1 MIKQTHLAS
10 TLVRYFRQFTL
21 VLFLSYINIFQS
33 SIAQEQTKPINTEQ
47 INFPAAVIDMK
58 VVLSKSSAF
67 TTLQK
72 EIQNLEK
79 NYKEEIQ
86 NEENLLKKEQEK
98 LVAQKSVLSAEE
110 FKEKEDTFKQ
120 KVNKI
125 QGKVEKIRRELE
137 STMAKGMQ
145 IIQQEAVKHMKEIA
159 KKEGYLL
166 VFDANTTVISADRI
180 NISNIVVD
188 KLNKSL
194 PKITVEK
201 KKKKKLIKNIIL
213 KPKGPFSLK
222 KLAGFTKDKIIGK
235 SNIIINKI
243 SSIEN
248 AISGSITFIDNK
260 KYFKKL
266 NATNASACIISENV
280 LKKYKFSKD
289 LSFLVSKNPYLSYAK
304 LLNIFY
310 PDIKSSK
317 KIKKKIF

>member
-1 MIKQTHLAS
+1 MIKQKHLAS
-10 TLVRYFRQFTL
+10 TLVHYFRQFFL
-21 VLFLSYINIFQS
+21 LFFLSNITIFQNAF
-33 SIAQEQTKPINTEQ
+33 AQEETKSSKIEK

-72 EIQNLEK
+72 EIQKLEK

-86 NEENLLKKEQEK
+86 NEENLLRKEQEK

-145 IIQQEAVKHMKEIA
+145 VIQQEAVKHMKEIA

-201 KKKKKLIKNIIL
+201 KKEKKV
-213 KPKGPFSLK
+213 
-222 KLAGFTKDKIIGK
+222 D
-235 SNIIINKI
+235 
-243 SSIEN
+243 
-248 AISGSITFIDNK
+248 
-260 KYFKKL
+260 
-266 NATNASACIISENV
+266 
-280 LKKYKFSKD
+280 
-289 LSFLVSKNPYLSYAK
+289 
-304 LLNIFY
+304 
-310 PDIKSSK
+310 
-317 KIKKKIF
+317 

>member
-1 MIKQTHLAS
+1 MIKQKHLAL
-10 TLVRYFRQFTL
+10 TLVHYFKQVTSIL
-21 VLFLSYINIFQS
+21 LLFFVFSFQS
-33 SIAQEQTKPINTEQ
+33 IKAQEETKSSKIEK

-67 TTLQK
+67 STLQK
-72 EIQNLEK
+72 EIQKLEK
-79 NYKEEIQ
+79 DYKEEIQ

-110 FKEKEDTFKQ
+110 FKDKEAKFKQ

-180 NISNIVVD
+180 NISNIVVE

-201 KKKKKLIKNIIL
+201 KKEKKV
-213 KPKGPFSLK
+213 
-222 KLAGFTKDKIIGK
+222 D
-235 SNIIINKI
+235 
-243 SSIEN
+243 
-248 AISGSITFIDNK
+248 
-260 KYFKKL
+260 
-266 NATNASACIISENV
+266 
-280 LKKYKFSKD
+280 
-289 LSFLVSKNPYLSYAK
+289 
-304 LLNIFY
+304 
-310 PDIKSSK
+310 
-317 KIKKKIF
+317 

>member
-1 MIKQTHLAS
+1 MIKQKHLAS

-21 VLFLSYINIFQS
+21 ILFLSFFNIFQS
-33 SIAQEQTKPINTEQ
+33 VLAQEETKSDKIEK

-72 EIQNLEK
+72 EIQKLEK

-145 IIQQEAVKHMKEIA
+145 VIQQEAVKHMKEIA

-180 NISNIVVD
+180 NISNIVVE

-201 KKKKKLIKNIIL
+201 KKEKKV
-213 KPKGPFSLK
+213 
-222 KLAGFTKDKIIGK
+222 D
-235 SNIIINKI
+235 
-243 SSIEN
+243 
-248 AISGSITFIDNK
+248 
-260 KYFKKL
+260 
-266 NATNASACIISENV
+266 
-280 LKKYKFSKD
+280 
-289 LSFLVSKNPYLSYAK
+289 
-304 LLNIFY
+304 
-310 PDIKSSK
+310 
-317 KIKKKIF
+317 

>member
-110 FKEKEDTFKQ
+110 FKEKEDIFKQ

-180 NISNIVVD
+180 NISSIVVD

-201 KKKKKLIKNIIL
+201 KKEKKV
-213 KPKGPFSLK
+213 
-222 KLAGFTKDKIIGK
+222 D
-235 SNIIINKI
+235 
-243 SSIEN
+243 
-248 AISGSITFIDNK
+248 
-260 KYFKKL
+260 
-266 NATNASACIISENV
+266 
-280 LKKYKFSKD
+280 
-289 LSFLVSKNPYLSYAK
+289 
-304 LLNIFY
+304 
-310 PDIKSSK
+310 
-317 KIKKKIF
+317 

>member
-21 VLFLSYINIFQS
+21 VLFLSYINFFQS
-33 SIAQEQTKPINTEQ
+33 SLAQEQTKSVNTEQ

-201 KKKKKLIKNIIL
+201 KKEKKV
-213 KPKGPFSLK
+213 
-222 KLAGFTKDKIIGK
+222 D
-235 SNIIINKI
+235 
-243 SSIEN
+243 
-248 AISGSITFIDNK
+248 
-260 KYFKKL
+260 
-266 NATNASACIISENV
+266 
-280 LKKYKFSKD
+280 
-289 LSFLVSKNPYLSYAK
+289 
-304 LLNIFY
+304 
-310 PDIKSSK
+310 
-317 KIKKKIF
+317 

>member
-21 VLFLSYINIFQS
+21 VLFLSYTNIFQS

-67 TTLQK
+67 ASLQK

-86 NEENLLKKEQEK
+86 NEENLLRKEQEK
-98 LVAQKSVLSAEE
+98 LVAQKPVLSAEE

-125 QGKVEKIRRELE
+125 QGKVEKIRRDLE

-159 KKEGYLL
+159 QKEGYLL

-201 KKKKKLIKNIIL
+201 KKEKKL
-213 KPKGPFSLK
+213 
-222 KLAGFTKDKIIGK
+222 D
-235 SNIIINKI
+235 
-243 SSIEN
+243 
-248 AISGSITFIDNK
+248 
-260 KYFKKL
+260 
-266 NATNASACIISENV
+266 
-280 LKKYKFSKD
+280 
-289 LSFLVSKNPYLSYAK
+289 
-304 LLNIFY
+304 
-310 PDIKSSK
+310 
-317 KIKKKIF
+317 

>member
-1 MIKQTHLAS
+1 MIKQKHLAL
-10 TLVRYFRQFTL
+10 TLVHYFKQVTSIL
-21 VLFLSYINIFQS
+21 LLSYVFAFQS
-33 SIAQEQTKPINTEQ
+33 INAQEETKSSKIEK

-58 VVLSKSSAF
+58 LVLAKSSAF

-72 EIQNLEK
+72 EIQKLEK

-86 NEENLLKKEQEK
+86 SEENLLKTEQEK

-110 FKEKEDTFKQ
+110 FKEKEDSFKQ

-125 QGKVEKIRRELE
+125 QRKVEKIRRELE

-145 IIQQEAVKHMKEIA
+145 VIQQEAVKHMKEIA

-201 KKKKKLIKNIIL
+201 KKEKKV
-213 KPKGPFSLK
+213 
-222 KLAGFTKDKIIGK
+222 D
-235 SNIIINKI
+235 
-243 SSIEN
+243 
-248 AISGSITFIDNK
+248 
-260 KYFKKL
+260 
-266 NATNASACIISENV
+266 
-280 LKKYKFSKD
+280 
-289 LSFLVSKNPYLSYAK
+289 
-304 LLNIFY
+304 
-310 PDIKSSK
+310 
-317 KIKKKIF
+317 

>member
-1 MIKQTHLAS
+1 MIKQKHLATTS
-10 TLVRYFRQFTL
+10 ARYFRQLTLLL
-21 VLFLSYINIFQS
+21 VLTYINFFQS
-33 SIAQEQTKPINTEQ
+33 TIAQEEAKSIKTEN

-72 EIQNLEK
+72 EIQKLEK

-86 NEENLLKKEQEK
+86 NEESLLKKDQEK

-145 IIQQEAVKHMKEIA
+145 VIQQEAVKHMKEIA

-201 KKKKKLIKNIIL
+201 KKEKKV
-213 KPKGPFSLK
+213 
-222 KLAGFTKDKIIGK
+222 D
-235 SNIIINKI
+235 
-243 SSIEN
+243 
-248 AISGSITFIDNK
+248 
-260 KYFKKL
+260 
-266 NATNASACIISENV
+266 
-280 LKKYKFSKD
+280 
-289 LSFLVSKNPYLSYAK
+289 
-304 LLNIFY
+304 
-310 PDIKSSK
+310 
-317 KIKKKIF
+317 

>member
-1 MIKQTHLAS
+1 MIKQKHLAS

-33 SIAQEQTKPINTEQ
+33 ALAQEETKSDKIEK

-72 EIQNLEK
+72 EIQKLEK

-201 KKKKKLIKNIIL
+201 KKEKKV
-213 KPKGPFSLK
+213 
-222 KLAGFTKDKIIGK
+222 D
-235 SNIIINKI
+235 
-243 SSIEN
+243 
-248 AISGSITFIDNK
+248 
-260 KYFKKL
+260 
-266 NATNASACIISENV
+266 
-280 LKKYKFSKD
+280 
-289 LSFLVSKNPYLSYAK
+289 
-304 LLNIFY
+304 
-310 PDIKSSK
+310 
-317 KIKKKIF
+317 

>member
-1 MIKQTHLAS
+1 MIKQKHLAS

-33 SIAQEQTKPINTEQ
+33 SIAQEETKSINTEK

-67 TTLQK
+67 STLQK

-201 KKKKKLIKNIIL
+201 KKEKKV
-213 KPKGPFSLK
+213 
-222 KLAGFTKDKIIGK
+222 D
-235 SNIIINKI
+235 
-243 SSIEN
+243 
-248 AISGSITFIDNK
+248 
-260 KYFKKL
+260 
-266 NATNASACIISENV
+266 
-280 LKKYKFSKD
+280 
-289 LSFLVSKNPYLSYAK
+289 
-304 LLNIFY
+304 
-310 PDIKSSK
+310 
-317 KIKKKIF
+317 

>member
-33 SIAQEQTKPINTEQ
+33 SIAQEETKPINTEK

-201 KKKKKLIKNIIL
+201 KKEKKV
-213 KPKGPFSLK
+213 
-222 KLAGFTKDKIIGK
+222 D
-235 SNIIINKI
+235 
-243 SSIEN
+243 
-248 AISGSITFIDNK
+248 
-260 KYFKKL
+260 
-266 NATNASACIISENV
+266 
-280 LKKYKFSKD
+280 
-289 LSFLVSKNPYLSYAK
+289 
-304 LLNIFY
+304 
-310 PDIKSSK
+310 
-317 KIKKKIF
+317 

>member
-1 MIKQTHLAS
+1 MIKQKHLAS
-10 TLVRYFRQFTL
+10 TLVRYFRQFAL

-58 VVLSKSSAF
+58 VVLSKSTAF

-98 LVAQKSVLSAEE
+98 LVAQKSVLSSEE

-201 KKKKKLIKNIIL
+201 KKEKKV
-213 KPKGPFSLK
+213 
-222 KLAGFTKDKIIGK
+222 D
-235 SNIIINKI
+235 
-243 SSIEN
+243 
-248 AISGSITFIDNK
+248 
-260 KYFKKL
+260 
-266 NATNASACIISENV
+266 
-280 LKKYKFSKD
+280 
-289 LSFLVSKNPYLSYAK
+289 
-304 LLNIFY
+304 
-310 PDIKSSK
+310 
-317 KIKKKIF
+317 

>member
-10 TLVRYFRQFTL
+10 TLVRYFRQFAL

-201 KKKKKLIKNIIL
+201 KKEKKV
-213 KPKGPFSLK
+213 
-222 KLAGFTKDKIIGK
+222 D
-235 SNIIINKI
+235 
-243 SSIEN
+243 
-248 AISGSITFIDNK
+248 
-260 KYFKKL
+260 
-266 NATNASACIISENV
+266 
-280 LKKYKFSKD
+280 
-289 LSFLVSKNPYLSYAK
+289 
-304 LLNIFY
+304 
-310 PDIKSSK
+310 
-317 KIKKKIF
+317 

>member
-1 MIKQTHLAS
+1 MIKQKHLAS
-10 TLVRYFRQFTL
+10 TLVHYFRQFSL
-21 VLFLSYINIFQS
+21 LLLLFLSNVIIYQS
-33 SIAQEQTKPINTEQ
+33 AFAQEETKSSKIEK

-58 VVLSKSSAF
+58 VVLSKSLAF

-72 EIQNLEK
+72 EIQKLEK

-86 NEENLLKKEQEK
+86 NEENLLRKEQEK

-145 IIQQEAVKHMKEIA
+145 VIQQEAVKHMKEIA

-201 KKKKKLIKNIIL
+201 KKEKKV
-213 KPKGPFSLK
+213 
-222 KLAGFTKDKIIGK
+222 D
-235 SNIIINKI
+235 
-243 SSIEN
+243 
-248 AISGSITFIDNK
+248 
-260 KYFKKL
+260 
-266 NATNASACIISENV
+266 
-280 LKKYKFSKD
+280 
-289 LSFLVSKNPYLSYAK
+289 
-304 LLNIFY
+304 
-310 PDIKSSK
+310 
-317 KIKKKIF
+317 

>member
-33 SIAQEQTKPINTEQ
+33 SIAQEQTKSINTEQ

-201 KKKKKLIKNIIL
+201 KKEKKV
-213 KPKGPFSLK
+213 
-222 KLAGFTKDKIIGK
+222 D
-235 SNIIINKI
+235 
-243 SSIEN
+243 
-248 AISGSITFIDNK
+248 
-260 KYFKKL
+260 
-266 NATNASACIISENV
+266 
-280 LKKYKFSKD
+280 
-289 LSFLVSKNPYLSYAK
+289 
-304 LLNIFY
+304 
-310 PDIKSSK
+310 
-317 KIKKKIF
+317 

>member
-1 MIKQTHLAS
+1 MIKQTNLAS
-10 TLVRYFRQFTL
+10 TLVLYFRQFTL

-110 FKEKEDTFKQ
+110 YKEKEDTLKQ

-201 KKKKKLIKNIIL
+201 KKEKKV
-213 KPKGPFSLK
+213 
-222 KLAGFTKDKIIGK
+222 D
-235 SNIIINKI
+235 
-243 SSIEN
+243 
-248 AISGSITFIDNK
+248 
-260 KYFKKL
+260 
-266 NATNASACIISENV
+266 
-280 LKKYKFSKD
+280 
-289 LSFLVSKNPYLSYAK
+289 
-304 LLNIFY
+304 
-310 PDIKSSK
+310 
-317 KIKKKIF
+317 

>member
-1 MIKQTHLAS
+1 MIKQKHLAS
-10 TLVRYFRQFTL
+10 TLVHYFRQFSL

-33 SIAQEQTKPINTEQ
+33 SIAQEQTKPTNTEQ

-67 TTLQK
+67 ATLQK
-72 EIQNLEK
+72 EIQKLEK

-86 NEENLLKKEQEK
+86 NEESLLKKEQEK
-98 LVAQKSVLSAEE
+98 LVAQKSVLSVEE

-201 KKKKKLIKNIIL
+201 KKEKKV
-213 KPKGPFSLK
+213 
-222 KLAGFTKDKIIGK
+222 D
-235 SNIIINKI
+235 
-243 SSIEN
+243 
-248 AISGSITFIDNK
+248 
-260 KYFKKL
+260 
-266 NATNASACIISENV
+266 
-280 LKKYKFSKD
+280 
-289 LSFLVSKNPYLSYAK
+289 
-304 LLNIFY
+304 
-310 PDIKSSK
+310 
-317 KIKKKIF
+317 

>member
-1 MIKQTHLAS
+1 MIKQKHLAS

-21 VLFLSYINIFQS
+21 VLFLSCINIFQCAL
-33 SIAQEQTKPINTEQ
+33 AQEETKSDKIEK

-67 TTLQK
+67 STLQK
-72 EIQNLEK
+72 EIQKLEK

-110 FKEKEDTFKQ
+110 FKEKEDIFKQ

-145 IIQQEAVKHMKEIA
+145 IIQKEAVRHMKEIA

-180 NISNIVVD
+180 NISNIVVE
-188 KLNKSL
+188 KLNKTL

-201 KKKKKLIKNIIL
+201 KKEKKV
-213 KPKGPFSLK
+213 
-222 KLAGFTKDKIIGK
+222 D
-235 SNIIINKI
+235 
-243 SSIEN
+243 
-248 AISGSITFIDNK
+248 
-260 KYFKKL
+260 
-266 NATNASACIISENV
+266 
-280 LKKYKFSKD
+280 
-289 LSFLVSKNPYLSYAK
+289 
-304 LLNIFY
+304 
-310 PDIKSSK
+310 
-317 KIKKKIF
+317 

>member
-10 TLVRYFRQFTL
+10 TLVRYFRQFAL

-58 VVLSKSSAF
+58 VVLSKSTAF

-201 KKKKKLIKNIIL
+201 KKEKKV
-213 KPKGPFSLK
+213 
-222 KLAGFTKDKIIGK
+222 D
-235 SNIIINKI
+235 
-243 SSIEN
+243 
-248 AISGSITFIDNK
+248 
-260 KYFKKL
+260 
-266 NATNASACIISENV
+266 
-280 LKKYKFSKD
+280 
-289 LSFLVSKNPYLSYAK
+289 
-304 LLNIFY
+304 
-310 PDIKSSK
+310 
-317 KIKKKIF
+317 

>member
-86 NEENLLKKEQEK
+86 NEESLLKKEQEK

-145 IIQQEAVKHMKEIA
+145 VIQNEAVKHMKEIA

-194 PKITVEK
+194 PKISVEK
-201 KKKKKLIKNIIL
+201 KKEKKV
-213 KPKGPFSLK
+213 
-222 KLAGFTKDKIIGK
+222 D
-235 SNIIINKI
+235 
-243 SSIEN
+243 
-248 AISGSITFIDNK
+248 
-260 KYFKKL
+260 
-266 NATNASACIISENV
+266 
-280 LKKYKFSKD
+280 
-289 LSFLVSKNPYLSYAK
+289 
-304 LLNIFY
+304 
-310 PDIKSSK
+310 
-317 KIKKKIF
+317 

>member
-1 MIKQTHLAS
+1 MIKQKHLAS
-10 TLVRYFRQFTL
+10 TLVHYFRQFSL

-33 SIAQEQTKPINTEQ
+33 SIAQEQTKPTNTEQ

-201 KKKKKLIKNIIL
+201 KKEKKV
-213 KPKGPFSLK
+213 
-222 KLAGFTKDKIIGK
+222 D
-235 SNIIINKI
+235 
-243 SSIEN
+243 
-248 AISGSITFIDNK
+248 
-260 KYFKKL
+260 
-266 NATNASACIISENV
+266 
-280 LKKYKFSKD
+280 
-289 LSFLVSKNPYLSYAK
+289 
-304 LLNIFY
+304 
-310 PDIKSSK
+310 
-317 KIKKKIF
+317 